1 MLPHVTQI
9 ESLGGFRLRVRFDD
23 RKEGVHDFT
32 PMVSK
37 INAGP
42 MLKPLCDEAYF
53 ARVFIEFGALTWP
66 NGFDICP
73 DYLHQTMD
81 AAGELTQVAA
91 E

>member
-1 MLPHVTQI
+1 MLPDVTYI

-23 RKEGVHDFT
+23 GKEGVHDFT

-37 INAGP
+37 NNPGP
-42 MLKPLCDEAYF
+42 MLKPLCEASYF
-53 ARVFIEFGALTWP
+53 ARVFIELGAPTWP

-73 DYLHQTMD
+73 DYLHQQMTQ
-81 AAGELTQVAA
+81 AGELTMVVP